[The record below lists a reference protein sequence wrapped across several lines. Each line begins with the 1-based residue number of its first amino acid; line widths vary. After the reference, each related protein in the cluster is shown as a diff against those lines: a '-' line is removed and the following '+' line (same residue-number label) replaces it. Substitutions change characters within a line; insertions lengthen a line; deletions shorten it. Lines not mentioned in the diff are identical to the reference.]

1 MRSDALNKI
10 YKHFMYRIVDLSF
23 NFQKSSQNMKNN
35 PGEYSNNL
43 SNEEQSK
50 KIYSVS
56 FQKENNRAGLK
67 SLSQPVLIS
76 NNVIQDSL
84 ENIHKEQSVF
94 LYIFYIYIYLL
105 DINISSINIYY
116 HYYYYKS
123 AER

>member
-1 MRSDALNKI
+1 
-10 YKHFMYRIVDLSF
+10 MYRIVDLSF